1 MTDPFSRPLWNGGS
15 RVHPRRMRV
24 LVVSSP
30 MVGHILPLLPL
41 AGALRDAGHDVVLA
55 TGPEGLE
62 PARSSGLEVR
72 DVAPGLR
79 IGPLFGR
86 VALRHPVG
94 AARAAR
100 GKDRGTAFV
109 GMLLAGVAMRMVDG
123 LTALCEEW
131 APDLVVQEALAGAGG
146 LVAADRRLPVVVV
159 NMTLFDGG
167 DLFRSATGAL
177 APEARRRGVRAVPPP
192 AELLNLAP
200 PSLVDLP
207 SGRPMRFVPV
217 AGRDAAAPEDLL
229 RPGDRPRIV
238 VGRSTVADPL
248 PDRLMSSVVSAAP
261 GADVEVVLVRPDKR
275 VTGRPLPPNVRT
287 TGYVPFSAV
296 FRAASG
302 AVHHG
307 GAGTLLT
314 ALAAGIPQLVV
325 PGTGDRTVNAE
336 LVARR
341 GAGLAVPA
349 THITARHLERLATDP
364 ALAAAAREVADEI
377 EAMPAPSEIAGDLIA
392 LAR

>member
-1 MTDPFSRPLWNGGS
+1 
-15 RVHPRRMRV
+15 MRV
-24 LVVSSP
+24 LVVASP

-41 AGALRDAGHDVVLA
+41 ADAFRRAGHEVVLA

-62 PARSSGLEVR
+62 SARSSGLDVR

-79 IGPLFGR
+79 VGPVFGK
-86 VALRHPVG
+86 VAFRHPVG
-94 AARAAR
+94 AIRAAR
-100 GKDRGTAFV
+100 GQDRGTAFV
-109 GMLLAGVAMRMVDG
+109 GMLLSGVAAGMVDG
-123 LTALCEEW
+123 LTALTEEW

-146 LVAADRRLPVVVV
+146 LVAAARGVPVVVV
-159 NMTLFDGG
+159 NMTLFDGA
-167 DLFRSATGAL
+167 DLYRSATGAL
-177 APEARRRGVRAVPPP
+177 APEAQRRGLAAPPPP
-192 AELLNLAP
+192 AAVLNVAP
-200 PSLVDLP
+200 ASLVDLP

-217 AGRDAAAPEDLL
+217 AGRDVAAPEDLL

-238 VGRSTVADPL
+238 VSRSTVADPF

-261 GADVEVVLVRPDKR
+261 DAAVQVVLVRPDKR
-275 VTGRPLPPNVRT
+275 VAGRRLPPNVRT
-287 TGYVPFSAV
+287 TDYLPFSAV

-325 PGTGDRTVNAE
+325 PGTGDRTVNSE

-349 THITARHLERLATDP
+349 RQITARHLEQLATDP
-364 ALAAAAREVADEI
+364 ALAAAARDVSDEI
-377 EAMPAPSEIAGDLIA
+377 AAMPAPSEIVGDLTA